1 MVSKKPVA
9 AATHRKKQE
18 TTKQALEQDPHAVR
32 VPGERQLEVAIGH
45 EIRALRKHAGITVAD
60 LAEESGISIGMLSK
74 IENGLT
80 SPSLT
85 TLNAVS
91 QALGIPMSQLLRRFE
106 EDRQAVQVK
115 SGEGAT
121 AERRGSRAGHQYQ
134 LLGVLGPN
142 QSGVVMEPYMI
153 TLNTESDVFP
163 TFQHEGLEYLYFLEG
178 RVEYRHGQNTYLMEP
193 GDSLFFDADAPH
205 GPHKLLELPA
215 RYLSIITYP
224 KSSSYQGVAGVDE

>member
-1 MVSKKPVA
+1 MASKKTVTA
-9 AATHRKKQE
+9 ASHRKKRYLSG
-18 TTKQALEQDPHAVR
+18 QALDQDPHAVR
-32 VPGERQLEVAIGH
+32 APGERQLEVAIGH
-45 EIRALRKHAGITVAD
+45 EIRGLRKHAGITVAD
-60 LAEESGISIGMLSK
+60 LAEESGISMGMLSK

-85 TLNAVS
+85 TLNAIS

-115 SGEGAT
+115 SGEGAS

-142 QSGVVMEPYMI
+142 QSGVVVEPYMI
-153 TLNTESDVFP
+153 TLNTRSDVFP

-224 KSSSYQGVAGVDE
+224 KSSKHYATAAQDE

>member
-1 MVSKKPVA
+1 MAGKRTSTDKA
-9 AATHRKKQE
+9 RTAGSSATPQVF
-18 TTKQALEQDPHAVR
+18 EQNPHAVR
-32 VPGERQLEVAIGH
+32 APGERQLELAIGQ

-60 LAEESGISIGMLSK
+60 LAEVSGISIGMLSK

-80 SPSLT
+80 SASLT
-85 TLNAVS
+85 TLNAIS
-91 QALGIPMSQLLRRFE
+91 GALGIPISQLLRRFE

-115 SGEGAT
+115 HGEGVA

-142 QSGVVMEPYMI
+142 QAGVIVEPYMI
-153 TLNTESDVFP
+153 TLNDESDVFP

-178 RVEYRHGQNTYLMEP
+178 RVEYRHGQKTYLMEP
-193 GDSLFFDADAPH
+193 GDSLFFEADAPH
-205 GPHKLLELPA
+205 GPDRLLELPA

-224 KSSSYQGVAGVDE
+224 KGS